1 MTTTPPYQTLM
12 PETWEPFSTP
22 PSPFHAKGQPLETL
36 GKGKEGDRV
45 TRGTLGTVIKECRR
59 KRTGTSLVV
68 QWLGIYLV
76 MQGMR
81 V

>member
-1 MTTTPPYQTLM
+1 MTTTPPYQALT

-22 PSPFHAKGQPLETL
+22 PSPFSAKGQPLETL

-59 KRTGTSLVV
+59 KGTGTSLVV
-68 QWLGIYLV
+68 QWLGIHLV